1 MKTKAIFYINIIA
14 FTFLSGYMSSCTEKC
29 YDHFIFFY
37 HHGFIDRNHAIG
49 IKDYEKDCDKSA
61 FTDTIYM
68 SRNLFDTINSEIQK
82 STETD
87 TMVYDISFLMKKDN
101 DILGIRNRG
110 NECTWKVNQ
119 IIKNKLLSSKAIYL
133 LRWKSGYYN
142 YFTKDELF
150 FFPEVRKYGL
160 PKDYHMPSFDIKRI
174 TMYSKILVLIVD

>member
-1 MKTKAIFYINIIA
+1 
-14 FTFLSGYMSSCTEKC
+14 
-29 YDHFIFFY
+29 
-37 HHGFIDRNHAIG
+37 
-49 IKDYEKDCDKSA
+49 
-61 FTDTIYM
+61 M

-119 IIKNKLLSSKAIYL
+119 IIKNKSLSSKAIYL

-142 YFTKDELF
+142 YFTKDDLF
-150 FFPEVRKYGL
+150 FSQKYESMDY
-160 PKDYHMPSFDIKRI
+160 PKI
-174 TMYSKILVLIVD
+174 TTCPHST